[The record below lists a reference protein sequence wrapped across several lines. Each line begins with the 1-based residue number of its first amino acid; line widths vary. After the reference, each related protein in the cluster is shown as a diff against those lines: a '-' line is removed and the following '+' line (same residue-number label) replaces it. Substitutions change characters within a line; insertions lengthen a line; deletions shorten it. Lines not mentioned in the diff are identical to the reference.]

1 MVSFQ
6 SSVQWYLSAPW
17 YDHYLSSIV
26 LYLSNFEYI
35 LMLVLPRVYSILITT
50 YPNIWCI

>member
-6 SSVQWYLSAPW
+6 SSVQWYLSAPV
-17 YDHYLSSIV
+17 YKYVHYLSSVV

-35 LMLVLPRVYSILITT
+35 LMLVLARVYIDYYLS
-50 YPNIWCI
+50 